1 MKKTSVQSNINLETL
16 AGGAFAEKLNEA
28 LMQVAEN
35 IQNPNTEAT
44 TKRQIQITLK
54 FAPNKTRQLVSTQ
67 IAVTTKLAATEAIDT
82 QMIMGINMR
91 TGQIE
96 IAEYDGQIRG
106 QMSFNDLQA
115 QEQPAEPAQATTP
128 AANETQPAARA
139 EEQQPA
145 PTGKPLDLKNRNK
158 KPAEVPTDQEQEK
171 AEAAAGELVPGRDF
185 DPETGEVFKENRE
198 DLRDRMLIQVVNET
212 KVLLYSGLLA
222 ERDRE
227 TLFEVNALLPR
238 FEYGREYDQESFL
251 ISMQSCFKESDD
263 REAVT
268 MLASNIVNT
277 QEATFSDNGT
287 TQQAVM
293 KTGITTKD
301 NVLVPNP
308 VNLIPYRTFLEVEQP
323 ASDFVFRVS
332 EGRGGAPVF
341 KLVAADGGVWKSQAV
356 ANVKAYLTEALKD
369 IPDRDKI
376 TIIA

>member
-67 IAVTTKLAATEAIDT
+67 IAVTTKLAA
-82 QMIMGINMR
+82 
-91 TGQIE
+91 
-96 IAEYDGQIRG
+96 
-106 QMSFNDLQA
+106 
-115 QEQPAEPAQATTP
+115 
-128 AANETQPAARA
+128 
-139 EEQQPA
+139 
-145 PTGKPLDLKNRNK
+145 
-158 KPAEVPTDQEQEK
+158 
-171 AEAAAGELVPGRDF
+171 
-185 DPETGEVFKENRE
+185 
-198 DLRDRMLIQVVNET
+198 
-212 KVLLYSGLLA
+212 
-222 ERDRE
+222 
-227 TLFEVNALLPR
+227 LFEVNALLPR

-356 ANVKAYLTEALKD
+356 ANVKAYLVEALKD

>member
-128 AANETQPAARA
+128 AANETQPAAGA

-145 PTGKPLDLKNRNK
+145 PTGKPLDLKNRN
-158 KPAEVPTDQEQEK
+158 
-171 AEAAAGELVPGRDF
+171 
-185 DPETGEVFKENRE
+185 
-198 DLRDRMLIQVVNET
+198 
-212 KVLLYSGLLA
+212 
-222 ERDRE
+222 
-227 TLFEVNALLPR
+227 
-238 FEYGREYDQESFL
+238 
-251 ISMQSCFKESDD
+251 
-263 REAVT
+263 
-268 MLASNIVNT
+268 
-277 QEATFSDNGT
+277 
-287 TQQAVM
+287 
-293 KTGITTKD
+293 
-301 NVLVPNP
+301 
-308 VNLIPYRTFLEVEQP
+308 
-323 ASDFVFRVS
+323 SDFVFRVS

>member
-128 AANETQPAARA
+128 AANETQPAAGA

-198 DLRDRMLIQVVNET
+198 ELRDRMIIQVVNET